1 MTPRT
6 RHLGRLRSL
15 CLFGCLAVLAS
26 RAVAAEYRGQVVYG
40 GLPVP
45 GAMVTVVQGSKT
57 FTTVTDEQGAY
68 SFPDLGDGAG
78 KLKVEMLCFS
88 PIEESITIAA
98 GAPAARWELKLLS
111 IEQIRAQGAV
121 AQRVYVAPEA
131 PKTEKPKTTAQGT
144 PEVAPP
150 PPPPDDASQRAA
162 DGLLINGSSNNAA
175 TSAYSLS
182 QAFGNRRNGNKGLY
196 NGGFSFIIDNST
208 FDARQY
214 SLSGQESPKPAYNLV
229 TAGFTFGG
237 PIRIP
242 HLIRNGPNFFVAYEW
257 TRNSISSSLSAL
269 VPNQAQRGGDL
280 SGLVNSAGQQVQI
293 INPATGQ
300 PFANN
305 QIPISAQAQ
314 ALLNLY
320 PLPNVAANSRYNFQI
335 PVLNSTHLDAMQT
348 RLDKSIG
355 RRDQIYGRFAFQ
367 TSRAGSTNFL
377 GFADKTNSLGLNT
390 NINWQHRFNP
400 RTAINLGYQFSR
412 LSSTVTPFWKDRAN
426 ISGQAGI
433 TGNNQESV
441 NWGPPTLS
449 FVSITGMSD
458 VQSSFNRNRTDG
470 VSLSATW
477 NRSPHNVTVG
487 VDFRKQ
493 EFNDLFQQDPRGTF
507 SFTGAATQ
515 GTATGSG
522 SDFADFLIGVP
533 DTSSIAFGNADKYLR
548 QNVYDAYFTDD
559 WRINSQFTAQIG
571 MRWEY
576 GSPMTELKNRLV
588 NLDIASGFTAEH
600 PVLAS
605 DPVGTLTNQHYPAS
619 LIRPDRRSFEP
630 RVAVSWRPIAG
641 SSMVVRAGYGIY
653 SDTSV
658 YQATTLRMAQQAP
671 LSKSLSVSNSPSC
684 QLTLANGF
692 NSCNSTTQNTFA
704 VDPNFRVGYAQVW
717 QLAVQRDL
725 PAALQMTATYL
736 GIKGTRGVQQ
746 FLPNTYP
753 VGAANPCL
761 SCPIGFI
768 YRTSNGNSTR
778 ESGQLQLRRRLRSGF
793 TATLQ
798 YVYSKS
804 IDNDSQLGGQGA
816 TLTSNTSTQISQG
829 VTAQNWRDLN
839 AERGLSTFDQRHLL
853 TFSAQYTS
861 GMGSGGGTLMSGWRG
876 RALKEWTMLTS
887 ITAGTGLPL
896 TPFIPSAVPETGV
909 TGSIR
914 ANYTGASIHAAP
926 AGLFL
931 NPAAFTAPA
940 AGQWGNASRG
950 SITGPHQFTLN
961 ASAARTFRM
970 TNRFNLDLHIDA
982 TNLLNH
988 VNFTSWNTVV
998 TSTQYGLPVGANNM
1012 RSLQT
1017 TLRLRF

>member
-1 MTPRT
+1 
-6 RHLGRLRSL
+6 
-15 CLFGCLAVLAS
+15 
-26 RAVAAEYRGQVVYG
+26 
-40 GLPVP
+40 VP
-45 GAMVTVVQGSKT
+45 GATVTVVQGGKT
-57 FTTVTDEQGAY
+57 FTTVTDDQGAY

-88 PIEESITIAA
+88 PIEEAIMVVA
-98 GAPAARWELKLLS
+98 GAPAGKWELKLLS
-111 IEQIRAQGAV
+111 IEQIRAQEAV
-121 AQRVYVAPEA
+121 AQRMYVVPEA
-131 PKTEKPKTTAQGT
+131 PKVEKRKTTAQGI
-144 PEVAPP
+144 PEGAPLP
-150 PPPPDDASQRAA
+150 LPLPRDDASQRAS
-162 DGLLINGSSNNAA
+162 DGLLVNGSSNNAA
-175 TSAYSLS
+175 TSEYSLS
-182 QAFGNRRNGNKGLY
+182 QAFGNRRNSDNGLY
-196 NGGFSFIIDNST
+196 NGDFSFILNNST
-208 FDARQY
+208 FDARPY

-237 PIRIP
+237 PIKIP

-257 TRNSISSSLSAL
+257 TRNSISTAQAAL
-269 VPNQAQRGGDL
+269 VPTQAQRNGDL
-280 SGLVNSAGQQVQI
+280 SAQSTPI
-293 INPATGQ
+293 INPLTGQ

-305 QIPISAQAQ
+305 QIPVSAQAQ

-320 PLPNVAANSRYNFQI
+320 PLPNVAGNSLYNFQI
-335 PVLNSTHLDAMQT
+335 PIVNSTHVDAMQSG
-348 RLDKSIG
+348 LDKTIG

-367 TSRAGSTNFL
+367 SSRSGSANFL
-377 GFADKTNSLGLNT
+377 GFNDTTDTLGLNT
-390 NINWQHRFNP
+390 SINWSHRFNP
-400 RTAINLGYQFSR
+400 RTAIILGYQFSR
-412 LSSTVTPFWKDRAN
+412 LSSTVIPFWQNREN
-426 ISGQAGI
+426 ISGEAGI
-433 TGNNQESV
+433 TGNNQDAI

-449 FVSITGMSD
+449 FVSVSSLTD
-458 VQSSFNRNRTDG
+458 AQSSFNRNRTDG

-477 NRSPHNVTVG
+477 NRSPHNVTMG
-487 VDFRKQ
+487 VDFRRQ

-515 GTATGSG
+515 GTAAGSG

-533 DTSSIAFGNADKYLR
+533 DASSIAFGNADKYLR

-559 WRINSQFTAQIG
+559 WRINSQFTANIG

-576 GSPMTELKNRLV
+576 GSPMTELKDRLV
-588 NLDIASGFTAEH
+588 NLDIAPDFTAVSQ
-600 PVLAS
+600 VLAS
-605 DPVGTLTNQHYPAS
+605 DPVGTRTNEHYPSS

-630 RVAVSWRPIAG
+630 RIAASWRPIAG
-641 SSMVVRAGYGIY
+641 SSMVVRGGYGIY

-671 LSKSLSVSNSPSC
+671 LSKSLSVTNSSSC
-684 QLTLANGF
+684 PLTLANGF

-753 VGAANPCL
+753 VGGVNPCPA
-761 SCPIGFI
+761 CPIGFT

-793 TATLQ
+793 TASLQ

-816 TLTSNTSTQISQG
+816 TLTSNTSTQITQG

-853 TFSAQYTS
+853 TLSAQYTS

-876 RALKEWTMLTS
+876 TLLKEWTMLTS
-887 ITAGTGLPL
+887 ITAGTGLPE
-896 TPFIPSAVPETGV
+896 TPIVPLAVPGTGV

-914 ANYTGASIHAAP
+914 ANYTGASVHAAP

-940 AGQWGNASRG
+940 AGQWGDAGRD

-988 VNFTSWNTVV
+988 VNFTSWNTTV
-998 TSTQYGLPVGANNM
+998 TSTQYGLPVAANPM

>member
-1 MTPRT
+1 MTPRN

-15 CLFGCLAVLAS
+15 CLIACLAVLTS

-45 GAMVTVVQGSKT
+45 GATVTVVQGGKT
-57 FTTVTDEQGAY
+57 FTTVTDEQGVY

-88 PIEESITIAA
+88 PIEEAITIAA
-98 GAPAARWELKLLS
+98 GTPTAKWELKLLS

-121 AQRVYVAPEA
+121 AQRVYVVPEA
-131 PKTEKPKTTAQGT
+131 PKIEKPKTTAQGT
-144 PEVAPP
+144 PEIAPP

-182 QAFGNRRNGNKGLY
+182 QAFGNRRNGTKGLY
-196 NGGFSFIIDNST
+196 NGGVSFIIDNST
-208 FDARQY
+208 FDARPY
-214 SLSGQESPKPAYNLV
+214 SLSGLEVPKPAYNLV
-229 TAGFTFGG
+229 TFGFTFGG
-237 PIRIP
+237 PIRVP
-242 HLIRNGPNFFVAYEW
+242 HLIRNGPNFFVAYES
-257 TRNSISSSLSAL
+257 TRNNNSITQSAL
-269 VPNQAQRGGDL
+269 VPTQAQRNGDL
-280 SGLVNSAGQQVQI
+280 STQATPV
-293 INPATGQ
+293 INPSTGQ

-305 QIPISAQAQ
+305 QIPVNPQAQ

-320 PLPNVAANSRYNFQI
+320 PLPNLAGNTRYNFQI
-335 PVLNSTHLDAMQT
+335 PILNSAHIDAMQT

-367 TSRAGSTNFL
+367 SSRSGSANFFGFNDTTN
-377 GFADKTNSLGLNT
+377 TLGLNT
-390 NINWQHRFNP
+390 SINWSHRFNP
-400 RTAINLGYQFSR
+400 RTAILVGYQFSR

-433 TGNNQESV
+433 TGNNQDPT

-449 FVSITGMSD
+449 FVSFSSLTD

-487 VDFRKQ
+487 VDYRRQ
-493 EFNDLFQQDPRGTF
+493 QFNDLFQQDPRGTF

-515 GTATGSG
+515 GTAAGSG

-533 DTSSIAFGNADKYLR
+533 DASSIAFGNADKYLR
-548 QNVYDAYFTDD
+548 QNVYDVYFTDD
-559 WRINSQFTAQIG
+559 WRINSQFTANIG

-576 GSPMTELKNRLV
+576 GSPMTELKDRLV
-588 NLDIASGFTAEH
+588 NLDIAPGFTAQS

-605 DPVGTLTNQHYPAS
+605 DPVGPRTNQHYPNS

-630 RVAVSWRPIAG
+630 RIAISWRPIAG
-641 SSMVVRAGYGIY
+641 SSMVVRAGYGVY

-671 LSKSLSVSNSPSC
+671 LSKSLSVSNSAACP
-684 QLTLANGF
+684 LTLANGF
-692 NSCNSTTQNTFA
+692 NACSSTTQNTFA

-753 VGAANPCL
+753 IGAENPCPA
-761 SCPIGFI
+761 CPIGFT

-793 TATLQ
+793 TASLQ

-816 TLTSNTSTQISQG
+816 TLTSNTSTQITQG
-829 VTAQNWRDLN
+829 VTAQNWLDLR

-861 GMGSGGGTLMSGWRG
+861 GMGSGGGTLMKGWHG
-876 RALKEWTMLTS
+876 TLLKEWTMLTS
-887 ITAGTGLPL
+887 ITAGTGLPQ
-896 TPFIPSAVPETGV
+896 TPIIPSAVPGTGV
-909 TGSIR
+909 TGTIR
-914 ANYTGASIHAAP
+914 ANPTGASIYAAP

-931 NPAAFTAPA
+931 NPAAFTSPA
-940 AGQWGNASRG
+940 AGQWGSASRG

-961 ASAARTFRM
+961 ASAARTFRL
-970 TNRFNLDLHIDA
+970 TNRFNLDLHVDA

-988 VNFTSWNTVV
+988 VNFTSWNTIV
-998 TSTQYGLPVGANNM
+998 TSTQYGLPVAANAM